1 MNGLNEAV
9 AKSVFASFALQQ
21 RLPLT
26 VIEKAAQAGELPLSQ
41 GHAPEWFANAA
52 AIDASLLDTAPELR
66 LIDDQV
72 TDTSGAQPLLN
83 DLVRIYGNSDS
94 IHEIDSEDQ
103 LGSTVHTESDRRGQ
117 IELLRELEGLD
128 D

>member
-72 TDTSGAQPLLN
+72 TDTSGAHSLC
-83 DLVRIYGNSDS
+83 DA
-94 IHEIDSEDQ
+94 E
-103 LGSTVHTESDRRGQ
+103 
-117 IELLRELEGLD
+117 
-128 D
+128 